1 MKTEPYQTLTKETYV
16 FYKDIVIKEA
26 SISKKDL
33 FIISM
38 QALAVTSSFIPM
50 LLGPTNPML
59 LALLGPTYPMWVVI
73 GVLAVQFMFW
83 YNINYGPK
91 QLSETKILDKGK
103 HKKSISIIR
112 DLKELYKLVEGAEVQ
127 NKDSSEM
134 LDGSEI
140 SEKELL
146 KAYITTLYLQERQTY
161 LNEKHGVK
169 DVKTSSHLK
178 EEEDFISSYTSLP
191 SESLLAKY
199 SELQINGQSL
209 KQYIE
214 GSQAWKAI
222 VAKHALKK
230 HNHSFTVA
238 TAWPKI
244 ASMLPKTWQDHKYVA
259 AIENVA
265 DALGIAAAFFGNAL
279 GCAGSGFMLT
289 ALLRS
294 IPGFVPLASIHAPVL
309 LSPLLPITLALVLFR
324 CGSRAHYYNSV
335 PAIKQAMKE
344 LLYIPVTN
352 TDDSKRSSLKKKMR
366 TAVQAFSYFAAVV
379 MAGAIST
386 INFLTGKFF
395 GWLFMNIAQVGSL
408 SPFTMATLAAPYTAL
423 GIALG
428 TFSALVTF
436 IGLVCLFSKYVP
448 GGLVGL
454 FDNACDSI
462 VSFATSIAD
471 IKAGMTFENFKAS
484 FTVENLTDKFSK
496 IPEALLYVVS
506 FMAIVLFITVITSSS
521 TMSICYFVGAVIGQE
536 YVKLTAVCG
545 LAMYFNQSLNVG
557 TQLFGIDAL
566 NGYCTK
572 VNDCFTRAS
581 DFAKA
586 MAPCVFGEVNE
597 KSSKTTSNDNKFIVF
612 SLSTQN

>member
-1 MKTEPYQTLTKETYV
+1 MKTEPYETIKNEIYV

-83 YNINYGPK
+83 YNINYVPK
-91 QLSETKILDKGK
+91 QLSETKISGEGK

-112 DLKELYKLVEGAEVQ
+112 DLKELYKLVEGSEVQ
-127 NKDSSEM
+127 NKAKLVM
-134 LDGSEI
+134 PNGSNI
-140 SEKELL
+140 QDKELL

-161 LNEKHGVK
+161 LNKKHEVE
-169 DVKTSSHLK
+169 DVKTSGHLK
-178 EEEDFISSYTSLP
+178 EEEDFISLYTSL
-191 SESLLAKY
+191 SLDKY
-199 SELQINGQSL
+199 SSLTIKINGQSL
-209 KQYIE
+209 ELKEYIE
-214 GSQAWKAI
+214 ASQAWKAI

-294 IPGFVPLASIHAPVL
+294 IPGFVPLASIHATVL

-324 CGSRAHYYNSV
+324 CGSLAHYYNSV

-366 TAVQAFSYFAAVV
+366 TVVQAFSYFAAVV

-428 TFSALVTF
+428 AFSALVTF

-462 VSFATSIAD
+462 GSFATSIDD
-471 IKAGMTFENFKAS
+471 IKAGMTFENLKAS

-586 MAPCVFGEVNE
+586 MAPCVFGKVVAQSANT
-597 KSSKTTSNDNKFIVF
+597 KNDNEFTVF
-612 SLSTQN
+612 STSTQN